1 MHSGLLKLNA
11 LPRQLLLV
19 CEPARIALSCVAPCA
34 APWSPPLLQE
44 ECPPDY
50 FLSVQY
56 NFIDQYPLKRM
67 QKYILALST
76 HRIFEKMNILGDAR
90 VVVGGLLLMGQLV
103 HWGEEGNWV
112 PWREQGQ

>member
-1 MHSGLLKLNA
+1 
-11 LPRQLLLV
+11 
-19 CEPARIALSCVAPCA
+19 
-34 APWSPPLLQE
+34 
-44 ECPPDY
+44 
-50 FLSVQY
+50 
-56 NFIDQYPLKRM
+56 M
-67 QKYILALST
+67 QKYILALGT

>member
-1 MHSGLLKLNA
+1 
-11 LPRQLLLV
+11 
-19 CEPARIALSCVAPCA
+19 
-34 APWSPPLLQE
+34 
-44 ECPPDY
+44 
-50 FLSVQY
+50 
-56 NFIDQYPLKRM
+56 M
-67 QKYILALST
+67 QKYILVLGT